1 MALALLCVG
10 LSAAACGC
18 GHGSIDKNAP
28 YEPNT
33 PAPAPHAGLFVSDH
47 GTMTFSGDGE
57 TVELDFDEDLAQRLG
72 LPAGEQTASYEF
84 WSGDLPPH
92 GYGPVRY
99 DAAMTFWLTVG
110 PADGGTTVKID
121 IGTYE
126 DGRFYTGTNCTTA
139 DRITFFVSGT
149 DAGEDP
155 EPIEFRKS

>member
-1 MALALLCVG
+1 MDRLDSEALNRLYETILSLRTGEECYDFFDDLCT
-10 LSAAACGC
+10 
-18 GHGSIDKNAP
+18 IRERK
-28 YEPNT
+28 
-33 PAPAPHAGLFVSDH
+33 
-47 GTMTFSGDGE
+47 
-57 TVELDFDEDLAQRLG
+57 DLAQRLG

-84 WSGDLPPH
+84 RSGDLPPH
-92 GYGPVRY
+92 GYVPVRY

-139 DRITFFVSGT
+139 DRITFFVSGS

-155 EPIEFRKS
+155 EPIDFIKS